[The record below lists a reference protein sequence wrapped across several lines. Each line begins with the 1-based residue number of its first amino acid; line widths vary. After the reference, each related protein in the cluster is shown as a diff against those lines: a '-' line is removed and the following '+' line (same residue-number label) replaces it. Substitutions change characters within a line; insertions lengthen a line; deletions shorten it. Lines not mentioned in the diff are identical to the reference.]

1 MYAPALVG
9 LAALNHRP
17 MSSKMNDVA
26 ISRVAAPPS
35 EIGPSVTDHHKWEL
49 REGKIAIDLFLS
61 QLKAAFD

>member
-1 MYAPALVG
+1 
-9 LAALNHRP
+9 